1 MDVFTPDWLISFLQM
16 NGYIILFIIMIFEG
30 SIVTYI
36 AAFLASTGIFNI
48 YIVFG
53 LSLLG
58 NLVGDTIFYY
68 SGRHLGENYIKKH
81 FHKIKENHLG
91 KLITLAKDNPGAAL
105 LIIKNTPVIP
115 IPGIMLIG
123 ASGIRA
129 KSFYIHTI
137 YLSIARS
144 LLFVILGYFSGHA
157 FLAIASVKNVEL
169 IIAAAVLFSVFFY
182 LALKRLLR
190 RYVKKVE
197 AQRGI

>member
-1 MDVFTPDWLISFLQM
+1 MDVFTPDWLISFLQT
-16 NGYIILFIIMIFEG
+16 NGYILLFLIMVFEG

-68 SGRHLGENYIKKH
+68 SGRYLGENYIKKH

-91 KLITLAKDNPGAAL
+91 KLIILAKDNPGAAL
-105 LIIKNTPVIP
+105 LIIKNTPMIP
-115 IPGIMLIG
+115 IPGLMLIG
-123 ASGIRA
+123 ASGLKA
-129 KSFYIHTI
+129 KSFYIHST
-137 YLSIARS
+137 YLSFIRS
-144 LLFVILGYFSGHA
+144 LLFVVLGYFSGHA

-169 IIAAAVLFSVFFY
+169 IIAAAVLFSVVVY
-182 LALKRLLR
+182 VIIKRLLK

-197 AQRGI
+197 ERRRI